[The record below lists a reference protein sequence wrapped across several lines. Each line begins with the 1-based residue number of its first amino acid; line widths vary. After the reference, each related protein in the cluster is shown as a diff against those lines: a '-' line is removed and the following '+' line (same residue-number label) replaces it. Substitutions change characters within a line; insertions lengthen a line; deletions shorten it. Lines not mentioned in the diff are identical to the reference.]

1 MGRSVAWQHMVS
13 IPSPTGLATEPGGL
27 LTVWAH
33 GDDPRATALT
43 SAATALGHPDV
54 RIEIADAYA
63 IGAPLSAGLQALV
76 VDPLIQHTVDPGG
89 GHVVDV
95 LLRPGVTDTAGAE
108 LQRAAAWLG
117 EHVEVASGHR
127 FRVHGTASPVELERL
142 VRRLLANPVIEHW
155 SIDAPLDGGA
165 TASAAPTAIEHVAV
179 TSLDDDALVALGH
192 ERGLSLDLD
201 QLRAIAAHFRGE
213 AREPTDA
220 ELETLAQTWSEH
232 CAHTTFRADV
242 ALADGTRL
250 EPLLRQLRGATER
263 IAAPWVVSAFD
274 GNAGIVQFTPERT
287 LALKA
292 ETHNHPSAVEPFGG
306 ANTGVGGVIRDVMG
320 AGHRPL
326 AVTDVLCF
334 GPSDVDAADVPA
346 GALHPRRIR

>member
-1 MGRSVAWQHMVS
+1 MGRSVGWQHMVS

-95 LLRPGVTDTAGAE
+95 LLRAGVTDTAGAE

-117 EHVEVASGHR
+117 EHLEVASGHR
-127 FRVHGTASPVELERL
+127 FRVHGTASPAELERL

-155 SIDAPLDGGA
+155 SIDAPLEGGA
-165 TASAAPTAIEHVAV
+165 TDADPTVPWHGQPAS
-179 TSLDDDALVALGH
+179 
-192 ERGLSLDLD
+192 
-201 QLRAIAAHFRGE
+201 
-213 AREPTDA
+213 
-220 ELETLAQTWSEH
+220 
-232 CAHTTFRADV
+232 
-242 ALADGTRL
+242 
-250 EPLLRQLRGATER
+250 LL
-263 IAAPWVVSAFD
+263 
-274 GNAGIVQFTPERT
+274 
-287 LALKA
+287 LAL
-292 ETHNHPSAVEPFGG
+292 P
-306 ANTGVGGVIRDVMG
+306 
-320 AGHRPL
+320 PL
-326 AVTDVLCF
+326 SVVWL
-334 GPSDVDAADVPA
+334 VPD
-346 GALHPRRIR
+346 G